1 MQEGEE
7 TIAAIAT
14 PVGQAGIGIVRL
26 SGPRSLSIASKIFRP
41 RKGRGPLRSHRLY
54 LGELVD
60 PATAEPLDEVLV
72 SYMKAP
78 RSYTREDVV
87 EINCHS
93 GYVLLSKILELLLS
107 LGARPARPGEFTLRA
122 FLNGRIDLSQAEA
135 VVDLINAKSEKGLA
149 LASQQIRGAFRD
161 RIADLKAPVLDL
173 LARLEAAI
181 DYPEEAEEI
190 LDMDEITDIMQRQ
203 VIAPISVLIQEH
215 ARRRVWVDGVQTV
228 IVGRVNAGKSSLLN
242 RLLNEER
249 AIVTPVAGT
258 TRDVIESTVTLEGL
272 PLRLLDTAG
281 LRRAKDQVEELGLEL
296 ARRKMEEAD
305 LVLVVVD
312 QSRPLGPEDRETIR
326 RCKGKETIVV
336 LNKIDLPCGL
346 DPAEEGEVFGDLCRV
361 RISALTGEGI
371 PLLARAIREQVLG
384 GETDLTTSQVV
395 PNLRH
400 REALGEALRNFEG
413 ALESLRGGRP
423 LEIAAFEL
431 RAGLDA
437 LGAIVGET
445 TDADLLDRIFSR
457 FCLGK

>member
-26 SGPRSLSIASKIFRP
+26 SGPRSLSITSKIFRP

-107 LGARPARPGEFTLRA
+107 LGARPARPGEFTLR
-122 FLNGRIDLSQAEA
+122 IDLSQAEA

-190 LDMDEITDIMQRQ
+190 LDMDEITDIIQRQ
-203 VIAPISVLIQEH
+203 VIAPIN
-215 ARRRVWVDGVQTV
+215 VWVDGVQTV

>member
-107 LGARPARPGEFTLRA
+107 LGAKPARPGEFTLRA

-161 RIADLKAPVLDL
+161 RIAALKTPVLDL

-190 LDMDEITDIMQRQ
+190 LDMDEITDIIQRQ
-203 VIAPISVLIQEH
+203 VIAPINVLIQEH

>member
-26 SGPRSLSIASKIFRP
+26 SGPRSLSITSKIFRP

-161 RIADLKAPVLDL
+161 RIADLKSGSGY
-173 LARLEAAI
+173 RL
-181 DYPEEAEEI
+181 P
-190 LDMDEITDIMQRQ
+190 RG
-203 VIAPISVLIQEH
+203 S
-215 ARRRVWVDGVQTV
+215 
-228 IVGRVNAGKSSLLN
+228 GRNPGHGRN
-242 RLLNEER
+242 NGHH
-249 AIVTPVAGT
+249 T
-258 TRDVIESTVTLEGL
+258 
-272 PLRLLDTAG
+272 TAG
-281 LRRAKDQVEELGLEL
+281 HRTHK
-296 ARRKMEEAD
+296 
-305 LVLVVVD
+305 
-312 QSRPLGPEDRETIR
+312 RP
-326 RCKGKETIVV
+326 
-336 LNKIDLPCGL
+336 
-346 DPAEEGEVFGDLCRV
+346 DPGACQ
-361 RISALTGEGI
+361 A
-371 PLLARAIREQVLG
+371 ACLG
-384 GETDLTTSQVV
+384 G
-395 PNLRH
+395 
-400 REALGEALRNFEG
+400 
-413 ALESLRGGRP
+413 RGP
-423 LEIAAFEL
+423 
-431 RAGLDA
+431 
-437 LGAIVGET
+437 
-445 TDADLLDRIFSR
+445 DRDR
-457 FCLGK
+457 GTGQRR